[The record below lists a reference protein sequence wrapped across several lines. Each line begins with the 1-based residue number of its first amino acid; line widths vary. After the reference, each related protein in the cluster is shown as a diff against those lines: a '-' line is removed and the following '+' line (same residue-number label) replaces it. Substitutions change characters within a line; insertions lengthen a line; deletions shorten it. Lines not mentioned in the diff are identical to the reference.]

1 MPAKKFIPIEIK
13 TNTPENIFQDN
24 KLELSKTII
33 DAIAF
38 AIKYKRK
45 RVDFALIIVKGL
57 LVITLSIDSK
67 EFVDL
72 LEQNI
77 ENLIEFEEYEHC
89 ALASK
94 LKSKIQKNELQLQ
107 VQESGSSKTN

>member
-45 RVDFALIIVKGL
+45 RVDFALILVKGL

-94 LKSKIQKNELQLQ
+94 LKYKIQKNELQLQ
-107 VQESGSSKTN
+107 V